1 MDSAWLYN
9 RPEMSDYGSGTRK
22 KEGRREERGEER
34 GEKGGKGRGKGGGM
48 GVRRKGGRW
57 WGGER
62 EINRV

>member
-1 MDSAWLYN
+1 
-9 RPEMSDYGSGTRK
+9 MSDYGSGTRK